1 MAKSRKMKSKKE
13 LEIEGR
19 TLGIELDR
27 RHNREDLI
35 EELEAFDIKVEP
47 KELPRFATD
56 KEAGFTHSHD
66 DGTTHSHVDGDK
78 KHTHEELSDVTWNS
92 IEEFTEAATATG
104 MIFDRVFIPV
114 NIEALYEAFTSN
126 PEEFKET
133 PAYKFL
139 TQ

>member
-1 MAKSRKMKSKKE
+1 MAKFRKMKSKKE
-13 LEIEGR
+13 LEKEGR

-27 RHNREDLI
+27 RHSKEDLI
-35 EELEAFDIKVEP
+35 EELEAVES
-47 KELPRFATD
+47 ASTD
-56 KEAGFTHSHD
+56 
-66 DGTTHSHVDGDK
+66 
-78 KHTHEELSDVTWNS
+78 DVTWNS
-92 IEEFTEAATATG
+92 IEEFTEAVTSTG
-104 MIFDRVFIPV
+104 MIFDQDFIPV

>member
-1 MAKSRKMKSKKE
+1 VAKSRKSKSKKE
-13 LEIEGR
+13 LEKEGR

-27 RHNREDLI
+27 RHNKEDLI
-35 EELEAFDIKVEP
+35 AELEAAEP
-47 KELPRFATD
+47 D
-56 KEAGFTHSHD
+56 KETEFTHTHN
-66 DGTTHSHVDGDK
+66 DGTTHSHVGGDK
-78 KHTHEELSDVTWNS
+78 KHTHEESVDVTWNS
-92 IEEFTEAATATG
+92 IEEFTEAVTSTG
-104 MIFDRVFIPV
+104 MIFNRDFIPV

>member
-1 MAKSRKMKSKKE
+1 VAKSRSFKSKKE
-13 LEIEGR
+13 LEKEGR

-27 RHNREDLI
+27 RHSKEDLI
-35 EELEAFDIKVEP
+35 EELEAVKPKKVE
-47 KELPRFATD
+47 
-56 KEAGFTHSHD
+56 S
-66 DGTTHSHVDGDK
+66 TT
-78 KHTHEELSDVTWNS
+78 SDVTWNS
-92 IEEFTEAATATG
+92 IEEFTEAVTSTG
-104 MIFDRVFIPV
+104 MIFDRDFIPV

>member
-13 LEIEGR
+13 LEKEGR

-27 RHNREDLI
+27 RHSKEDLI
-35 EELEAFDIKVEP
+35 EELEAVEP
-47 KELPRFATD
+47 EELPRFATD
-56 KEAGFTHSHD
+56 AEAGFKEKS
-66 DGTTHSHVDGDK
+66 
-78 KHTHEELSDVTWNS
+78 SDVTWNS
-92 IEEFTEAATATG
+92 IEEFTEAVTATG
-104 MIFDRVFIPV
+104 MIFDRDFIPV
-114 NIEALYEAFTSN
+114 NIEALYGAFTSN

>member
-1 MAKSRKMKSKKE
+1 MAKPRSFKSKKE
-13 LEIEGR
+13 LEKEGR

-27 RHNREDLI
+27 RHSKEDLI
-35 EELEAFDIKVEP
+35 EELEAVES
-47 KELPRFATD
+47 ASTD
-56 KEAGFTHSHD
+56 
-66 DGTTHSHVDGDK
+66 
-78 KHTHEELSDVTWNS
+78 DVTWNS
-92 IEEFTEAATATG
+92 IEEFTEAVTSTG
-104 MIFDRVFIPV
+104 MIFDRDFIPV

>member
-1 MAKSRKMKSKKE
+1 MKRKLNPNRRSEVAKSRSFKSKKE
-13 LEIEGR
+13 LEKEGR

-27 RHNREDLI
+27 RHSKEDLI
-35 EELEAFDIKVEP
+35 EELEAVES
-47 KELPRFATD
+47 ASAD
-56 KEAGFTHSHD
+56 
-66 DGTTHSHVDGDK
+66 
-78 KHTHEELSDVTWNS
+78 DVTWNS
-92 IEEFTEAATATG
+92 IEEFTEAVTSTG
-104 MIFDRVFIPV
+104 MIFDRDFIPV